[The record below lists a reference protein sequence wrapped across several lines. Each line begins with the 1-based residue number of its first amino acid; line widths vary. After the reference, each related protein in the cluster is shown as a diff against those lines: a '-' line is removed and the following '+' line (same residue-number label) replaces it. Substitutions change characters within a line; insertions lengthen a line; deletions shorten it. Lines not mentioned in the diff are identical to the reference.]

1 MESKN
6 EKTIKKVVKKETP
19 VKVAVKKEAVKVSE
33 KKSTKKTF
41 VGTVVSDKMQKT
53 VVVSIQRRVAH
64 PVYGKLIKITK
75 RFKADTNGMEVKV
88 GQTIRMEET
97 RPISKGKFFKVIEII
112 KEGDKK

>member
-1 MESKN
+1 METKN
-6 EKTIKKVVKKETP
+6 KTTIKKQPVKKVAIQKET
-19 VKVAVKKEAVKVSE
+19 VKVSV

-64 PVYGKLIKITK
+64 PRYGKLIKITK

-88 GQTIRMEET
+88 GQTIKMEET

-112 KEGDKK
+112 KEEVK

>member
-1 MESKN
+1 METKN
-6 EKTIKKVVKKETP
+6 KTTHSAGSVQ
-19 VKVAVKKEAVKVSE
+19 VKKEAVKVSL
-33 KKSTKKTF
+33 KKPTKKTF

-64 PVYGKLIKITK
+64 PRYGKLIKITK

-88 GQTIRMEET
+88 GQTIKMEET

-112 KEGDKK
+112 KEEVK